1 MKEGCQRITVDVPKE
16 AIVQMLRLNKGNRT
30 TTVNLAIKAY
40 LEVQGPAVNRFAVDC
55 AYFRGELHKLSARL
69 DSCTPTELRQALL
82 TLEATVVAGYP
93 VEFRDLIN
101 EAV

>member
-1 MKEGCQRITVDVPKE
+1 MKEGCQRITVDVPRD

-40 LEVQGPAVNRFAVDC
+40 LEVQGPAVNRFGVDC
-55 AYFRGELHKLSARL
+55 GYLRSKLHHLASNL
-69 DSCTPTELRQALL
+69 DNYTPTELRRAFLQ
-82 TLEATVVAGYP
+82 LEATVRGASD
-93 VEFRDLIN
+93 EEIWTIN

>member
-40 LEVQGPAVNRFAVDC
+40 LDVQGAPVNRFGVDC
-55 AYFRGELHKLSARL
+55 HYFREKLQHLASRI
-69 DSCTPTELRQALL
+69 DNYTPAELRRAFLQ
-82 TLEATVVAGYP
+82 LEATVRGASDEEMAV
-93 VEFRDLIN
+93 IN

>member
-40 LEVQGPAVNRFAVDC
+40 LEVQGASVNSHGVDC
-55 AYFRGELHKLSARL
+55 DYMRRKLHRL
-69 DSCTPTELRQALL
+69 MRDLGSYTPAELRRAFLQ
-82 TLEATVVAGYP
+82 LEATVRGASDEEMV
-93 VEFRDLIN
+93 VIN